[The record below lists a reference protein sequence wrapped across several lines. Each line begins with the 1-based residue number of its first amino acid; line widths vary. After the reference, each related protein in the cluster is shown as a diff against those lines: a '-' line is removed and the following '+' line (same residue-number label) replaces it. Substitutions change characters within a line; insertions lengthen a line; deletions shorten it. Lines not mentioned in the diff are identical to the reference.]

1 MTEALRVCVGHR
13 AATHT
18 EVGTDGLLY
27 AAGFNRICS
36 LST

>member
-18 EVGTDGLLY
+18 EVGTDGLRRVDF
-27 AAGFNRICS
+27 AG
-36 LST
+36 LTL